1 MQIATVL
8 GLLALSI
15 VLFAMEKFSVDVITL
30 ILLIMLVTSGI
41 LTPAEAFA
49 GFSNDIIIILCAI
62 FVVSGALQRSGVMD
76 AIGSRLHRIASGS
89 ENRLLFAV
97 MAVVSATSAFMNNT
111 TVTAVFAP
119 PVMGVARQSNISASK
134 LLMPLAFASILGGTC
149 TLIGTSTNVAVSG
162 YISKSGMEPLSL
174 FEITPLGLI
183 IVVVGI
189 AYMMIVGKRLLPDN
203 KDESLTEEYAI
214 REYLS
219 EIVVMRD
226 SHLVGQK
233 IFESDLAKIDFRV
246 LEVIRGDRKFLPDA
260 RTEIG
265 AGDVLLVEG
274 RVEDLIK
281 VKETAGIEIL
291 ADVKVGDVDLQ
302 SDEIKIV
309 EMLITPQSE
318 LIGLTLKEANFRK
331 RYGMAALAIYRHG
344 QSLRE
349 KIGRIRLRVGDLLLV
364 QGHADRLEEMRHNQ
378 DLLIL
383 EEYQPTPYR
392 KSKGIYTLAF
402 FSAAILTSSAGWL
415 PLSIAFLAAAVLTI
429 LFRCISVEEAYD
441 FIDWRLIILIGGM
454 TAFGTAMDKTGAA
467 EFLAATIVNGLNPI
481 VSQLSDPY
489 GVMLILGGFFLLTVV
504 LTQPMSNAAAA
515 LVVLPVAIETAQRL
529 GVNERTFAIAIMLA
543 ASVSFIT
550 PFEPSCILVYG
561 PGKYKFRDF
570 LKTGFL
576 LTLILILLVLF
587 VVPVFWPLHP
597 MPGHST
603 G

>member
-30 ILLIMLVTSGI
+30 MLLIMLVTSGI

-119 PVMGVARQSNISASK
+119 PVMGVARQSKISASK

-162 YISKSGMEPLSL
+162 YISKMGMQPLSL
-174 FEITPLGLI
+174 FEVTPLGLI

-302 SDEIKIV
+302 SDDIKIV

-331 RYGMAALAIYRHG
+331 RYGMVALAIYRHG

-364 QGHADRLEEMRHNQ
+364 QGPADRLEEIRHNQ
-378 DLLIL
+378 DMLIL
-383 EEYQPTPYR
+383 EEYHPTPYR

-402 FSAAILTSSAGWL
+402 FSAAILTSSTGWL
-415 PLSIAFLAAAVLTI
+415 PISIAFLAAAVLTI
-429 LFRCISVEEAYD
+429 LFHCITVEEAYD

-489 GVMLILGGFFLLTVV
+489 GVMLILGGFFLLTVI

-515 LVVLPVAIETAQRL
+515 LVVLPVALETAQRL

-543 ASVSFIT
+543 ASVSFVT

-570 LKTGFL
+570 LKAGFL

-587 VVPVFWPLHP
+587 VVPIFWPLHP